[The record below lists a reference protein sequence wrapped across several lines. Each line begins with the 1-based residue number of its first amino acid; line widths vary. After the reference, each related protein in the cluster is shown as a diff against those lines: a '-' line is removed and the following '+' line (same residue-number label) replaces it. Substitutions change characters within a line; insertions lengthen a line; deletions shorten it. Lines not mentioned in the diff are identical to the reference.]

1 MYKPTTVVALTLLSA
16 GSVQGENIFNSLL
29 NMQTVDHSKGKPGIS
44 KQNIGDSRFYF
55 YKLNK
60 GESIP
65 AEVIKEVPVEVEV
78 IKELPVEVEAA
89 FTHPVNR
96 DVPPY
101 EPVIDQNPVEEEL
114 GTKADVHE
122 KDLVYGED
130 GILEDVNV
138 KAAWDKAHAA
148 QAKLDAHRAEMEAL
162 RKARL
167 AKEAAKK
174 VDIAKE

>member
-29 NMQTVDHSKGKPGIS
+29 NTRTVDYSKDISGFS

-55 YKLNK
+55 YKLNS
-60 GESIP
+60 GETHHEP
-65 AEVIKEVPVEVEV
+65 TIKKKPVKVEV
-78 IKELPVEVEAA
+78 IKDLPVEIEAVL
-89 FTHPVNR
+89 THPVNR
-96 DVPPY
+96 DLPAY

-122 KDLVYGED
+122 KDLVYGDD

-138 KAAWDKAHAA
+138 KAAWDKAHEA

-162 RKARL
+162 RKVRK
-167 AKEAAKK
+167 AKEAAKR